1 MCYRIDPRHPAHW
14 GRTHKG
20 VPLPATRRSGKKGQD
35 FNLIVD
41 LLDDPD
47 LVKSLIPKNT
57 DEFFAIAEEIVPGMM
72 DLQKPVEDT
81 WLLLQ
86 RVLMVSRWPDISGH
100 KTPS

>member
-20 VPLPATRRSGKKGQD
+20 VPLPATHRSGKKGQD

-57 DEFFAIAEEIVPGMM
+57 DEFFAIAEEVVPGMM

-100 KTPS
+100 KMPS